1 MNSLFMSYYMHGLNL
16 LERFKS
22 WRYARNENI
31 LHKQNTEYILFL
43 LIPLSLLLLMENR
56 IQPRMYSFCWFFLLM
71 QVTSPSGN
79 VVHTMKGTAGDKF
92 EFKAPRSGMFNF
104 CFHNP
109 HSSPETVSFY
119 IHIGHISNEHDL
131 AKDGLSSLL

>member
-1 MNSLFMSYYMHGLNL
+1 M
-16 LERFKS
+16 
-22 WRYARNENI
+22 A
-31 LHKQNTEYILFL
+31 
-43 LIPLSLLLLMENR
+43 
-56 IQPRMYSFCWFFLLM
+56 
-71 QVTSPSGN
+71 SPSGN

-92 EFKAPRSGMFNF
+92 ELKAPRSGMYNF

-131 AKDGLSSLL
+131 AKDGLSSFL